1 MIDRKYIQRL
11 IRLSPLRK
19 MRLYHLAR
27 FYSRQDKMKSVVSRF
42 GGDYMELRPLLKEAM
57 VAYHWDF
64 SEFFLFHFLDSSRE
78 KRLSFVP
85 EYEKNVFCDY
95 VNDYEASKIFDSK
108 WDTYSHFRDFY
119 HRQVLAIDD
128 LNLLDNNELD
138 DFVAKNSRFLIKP
151 DSDAC
156 GRGIALVK
164 GESTDERKKQIAKIV
179 RGYRRRS
186 VVEELIIQD
195 DRMAVFH
202 PGSVN
207 TVRVFSVRFD
217 ERVEIFHPFF
227 RIGRGDSVVDNAGA
241 GGIICNIDK
250 NSGRVIIA
258 GDERGHLF
266 PVHPDTHVPIVG
278 FVIPCWD
285 ELIETVT
292 KLAGVI
298 PEVRYVG
305 WDLAL
310 TKEGWVMIE
319 GNDKGQ
325 FVFQI
330 PSQTG
335 FRRELRKI
343 CKELVGKEVV

>member
-1 MIDRKYIQRL
+1 M
-11 IRLSPLRK
+11 
-19 MRLYHLAR
+19 
-27 FYSRQDKMKSVVSRF
+27 
-42 GGDYMELRPLLKEAM
+42 
-57 VAYHWDF
+57 
-64 SEFFLFHFLDSSRE
+64 
-78 KRLSFVP
+78 SFVP
-85 EYEKNVFCDY
+85 EYEKNVFCDN

-108 WDTYSHFRDFY
+108 WETYSRFRDFY
-119 HRQVLAIDD
+119 HRQVLSVSDS
-128 LNLLDNNELD
+128 NLLDNCELD
-138 DFVAKNSRFLIKP
+138 CFVAKNSRFLIKP

-156 GRGIALVK
+156 GRGIALVE
-164 GESTDERKKQIAKIV
+164 GGSTEERKKQISEII
-179 RGYRRRS
+179 RGHRQRS
-186 VVEELIIQD
+186 VIEELIIQD

-202 PGSVN
+202 PESVN

-217 ERVEIFHPFF
+217 DRVEIFHPFL
-227 RIGRGDSVVDNAGA
+227 RIGRGVSVVDNAGA
-241 GGIICNIDK
+241 GGLICNIEKD
-250 NSGRVIIA
+250 SGLVIVA
-258 GDERGHLF
+258 GDERGNLF
-266 PVHPDTHVPIVG
+266 SVHPDTHVPIVG
-278 FVIPCWD
+278 FVIPRWD

-310 TKEGWVMIE
+310 TKDGWVMIE

-335 FRRELRKI
+335 FRRELKEI